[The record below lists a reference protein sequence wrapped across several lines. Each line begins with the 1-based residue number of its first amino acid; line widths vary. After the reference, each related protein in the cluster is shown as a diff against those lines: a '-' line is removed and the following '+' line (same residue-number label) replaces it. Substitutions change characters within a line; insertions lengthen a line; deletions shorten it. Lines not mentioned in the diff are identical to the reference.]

1 MPYCLNPVCPKPTN
15 PDGNNFCQGCGARLR
30 LGDRYMAYQP
40 LGQGQSSR
48 TFVGIDTQQVLD
60 PRCIIKQFPM
70 GKDADAF
77 RQETARLAELSAH
90 PQLPGI
96 LAYFERD
103 QRQFLVQDFVEGRSL
118 RQQLQDEGTF
128 GEVQIREVLH
138 AILPVLQYL
147 HEHSVLH
154 RDVKPANLIRRG
166 DRLILVDIGA
176 AKFVTESTLGKT
188 GTLMG
193 SAEYAAPEQLMGKA
207 VYASD
212 LYSLGVSCLELM
224 TGLSPFDLFDTTV
237 GQWFWRSVSVDIS
250 DDLGRILDRLVA
262 QKVSDR
268 YADAASVLRDL
279 GASPTQI
286 QMAASWKQPVWSA
299 IWQDKGTTPWDAVQE
314 IAVGQAVNAIAL
326 HPSQPVLVTAHNDG
340 QLRQWNT
347 DTGELQ
353 RSFET
358 DDPITPCVT
367 LDADGQTLISGG
379 QDGALRLWDWET
391 GGERQVLRGHGGK
404 VTAIALHADSRCL
417 ISASHDKT
425 LRLWHLDTGEALG
438 VLRGHTH
445 PIDSLACTD
454 TTLISG
460 DAGGFVKL
468 WLLRT
473 RELLRTLSGHTAR
486 VSAVALLSDPP
497 VALSSGWDM
506 RLELRH
512 PDTGGLQ
519 HNLTG
524 HLLPISA
531 LAIAPTVPLLAT
543 GSHDTLIKLW
553 NPQNGKLISI
563 LTGHSGAIS
572 ALAFTPGGTALW
584 SGGQEDGT
592 LRRWK
597 AVPQAT

>member
-1 MPYCLNPVCPKPTN
+1 MPYCFNPACPKPTN
-15 PDGNNFCQGCGARLR
+15 PDGNNFCQSCGARLR
-30 LGDRYMAYQP
+30 LGDRYIAYQP

-77 RQETARLAELSAH
+77 RQETSRLAELSAH
-90 PQLPGI
+90 PQLPAI

-103 QRQFLVQDFVEGRSL
+103 QRQFLVQDFVEGRNL
-118 RQQLQDEGTF
+118 QQQLQERGTF
-128 GEVQIREVLH
+128 DEAQIRAVLRT
-138 AILPVLQYL
+138 ILPVLQYL

-154 RDVKPANLIRRG
+154 RDVKPSNLIPQG
-166 DRLILVDIGA
+166 DRLMLVDIGA
-176 AKFVTESTLGKT
+176 AKFVTESRLGKT

-207 VYASD
+207 IYASD
-212 LYSLGVSCLELM
+212 LYSLGVSCLELI
-224 TGLSPFDLFDTTV
+224 TGLSPFDLFDTAV
-237 GQWFWRSVSVDIS
+237 GQWFWRSVSVEIS
-250 DDLGRILDRLVA
+250 ADLGRILDRLVA
-262 QKVSDR
+262 QRVSDR
-268 YADAASVLRDL
+268 YGDAASVLQDL

-299 IWQDKGTTPWDAVQE
+299 IWQDKGTTAWDCVQE
-314 IAVGQAVNAIAL
+314 MTVGQAVNAIAL

-340 QLRQWNT
+340 QLRQWDT

-353 RSFET
+353 RSFDT
-358 DDPITPCVT
+358 DDPITTCVA

-391 GGERQVLRGHGGK
+391 GRERLVLRGHGGK

-425 LRLWHLDTGEALG
+425 LRLWHLDTGQALG
-438 VLRGHTH
+438 ILRSHTH
-445 PIDSLACTD
+445 PIDALACTD
-454 TTLISG
+454 GMLISG

-468 WLLRT
+468 WLLKT

-486 VSAVALLSDPP
+486 VSAVALLKEPSL
-497 VALSSGWDM
+497 ALSSGWDM
-506 RLELRH
+506 RLQLRH

-543 GSHDTLIKLW
+543 GSHDTLVKLW
-553 NPQNGKLISI
+553 HPQDGKLISI

-584 SGGQEDGT
+584 SGSQDGT
-592 LRRWK
+592 VRRWE
-597 AVPQAT
+597 AAPQAT